1 AVGLVVSQRRRDVQ
15 RTLLLGGEEMTSEAI
30 GATVSELGDRARDA
44 VGEEQAELQAT
55 YEMRYRGQS
64 FELAIPGSLGPDP
77 EELREA
83 FEVEHETRYGY
94 RDAEQSVELVTI
106 RITATTAGAEVPLAR
121 PGQRDEPGRSRRP

>member
-1 AVGLVVSQRRRDVQ
+1 
-15 RTLLLGGEEMTSEAI
+15 
-30 GATVSELGDRARDA
+30 
-44 VGEEQAELQAT
+44 
-55 YEMRYRGQS
+55 
-64 FELAIPGSLGPDP
+64 AIPGSLGPDP

-121 PGQRDEPGRSRRP
+121 PGQRDEPGRSRRPGRIGSESVELEVLTGDLPQGTQARGPAVIELPESTVLVPRGWSAEVDDAGTVRLEQAR